1 MRRLILSDIHSNLEA
16 LEAVLHDAQGSYD
29 EILCC
34 GDFVGYCANPVEV
47 IDWARE
53 SVSLMVRGNH
63 DRGCAGVSAGA
74 DLADFNLPARVATF
88 WTRSQIREE
97 HAEWLQAL
105 PAGPVYGEEFQLC
118 HGSPADEDEYLL
130 SSSLVEPMDQFLL
143 RPVCF
148 VGHTHQQGGWSWQRG
163 GLVPLSR
170 PSLTEAQRVIDLDP
184 DYLYLI
190 NPGSVGQPRDRDPR
204 AAYALWD
211 SEEHLLTLRRVKYD
225 IRAAQ
230 SRILEAGLPEL
241 LAERLTQ
248 GR

>member
-1 MRRLILSDIHSNLEA
+1 MRRLILSDIHANLEA
-16 LEAVLHDAQGSYD
+16 LEAVLRDAQGTYD

-34 GDFVGYCANPVEV
+34 GDFAGYCASPAEV
-47 IDWARE
+47 IDWARGN
-53 SVSLMVRGNH
+53 VRHAVRGNH
-63 DRGCAGVSAGA
+63 DRGCAGTA
-74 DLADFNLPARVATF
+74 DISDFNLPARVATL
-88 WTRSQIREE
+88 WTRSQLPREDLD
-97 HAEWLQAL
+97 WLASL
-105 PAGPVYGEEFQLC
+105 PAGPVFAEEFQLC

-130 SSSLVEPMDQFLL
+130 SSSLVEPLDEFML

-148 VGHTHQQGGWSWQRG
+148 VGHTHIQGGWSWQRG
-163 GLVPLSR
+163 GLLPLSR
-170 PSLTEAQRVIDLDP
+170 PALTESERIVDLDP

-204 AAYALWD
+204 AAYAVWD
-211 SEEHLLTLRRVKYD
+211 SGERLLTFRRVRYD

-241 LAERLTQ
+241 LAERLAF

>member
-16 LEAVLHDAQGSYD
+16 LEAVLHDAQGAYD

-34 GDFVGYCANPVEV
+34 GDFVGYCASPVEV
-47 IDWARE
+47 IDWARAHVAL
-53 SVSLMVRGNH
+53 SVRGNH
-63 DRGCAGVSAGA
+63 DRGCAGVSHGA
-74 DLADFNLPARVATF
+74 DLSGFNVPARVATL
-88 WTRSQIREE
+88 WTRSQLRLED
-97 HAEWLQAL
+97 ADWLDQL
-105 PAGPVYGEEFQLC
+105 PTGPLYGDDFQVC

-130 SSSLVEPMDQFLL
+130 SSAVVEPMDQFLL
-143 RPVCF
+143 RSVCF
-148 VGHTHQQGGWSWQRG
+148 VGHTHLQGGWSWQRG
-163 GLVPLSR
+163 GLLPLSR
-170 PSLTEAQRVIDLDP
+170 PSLTESHRVIDLDP
-184 DYLYLI
+184 DYLYLV

-211 SEEHLLTLRRVKYD
+211 SAERLLTFRRVKYD

-241 LAERLTQ
+241 LAERLAH